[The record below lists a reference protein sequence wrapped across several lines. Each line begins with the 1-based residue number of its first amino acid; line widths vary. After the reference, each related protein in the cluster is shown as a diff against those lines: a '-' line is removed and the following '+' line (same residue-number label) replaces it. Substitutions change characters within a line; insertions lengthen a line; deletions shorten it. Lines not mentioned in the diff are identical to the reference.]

1 MKLDNMSEWYNYIM
15 NKDYRQRVD
24 KENGLYL
31 GTFHGAKGLEW
42 KKVIIISANEQIT
55 PYAYMGKVDDYEE
68 ERRLF
73 YVAMTRAR
81 MNWIYYMLME
91 VAAGISGQGFWMN
104 LWHIMIPGSKG
115 LNPHELAHRWVK
127 DLGTAPI

>member
-1 MKLDNMSEWYNYIM
+1 MNQSEMMKKESMKLDNMSEWYNYIM

-81 MNWIYYMLME
+81 DELDMLME

-104 LWHIMIPGSKG
+104 LWHHIINK
-115 LNPHELAHRWVK
+115 L
-127 DLGTAPI
+127 